1 MVGQLRQYD
10 RTQLHDF
17 TELLLM
23 TYRTFHIEH
32 FFEDIQLLVA
42 MNVARLWN
50 ERYNQGL
57 QARAAAESSL
67 PKVIVSS
74 YT

>member
-23 TYRTFHIEH
+23 TYRPFHIKH
-32 FFEDIQLLVA
+32 FLRASGEVVLVA

-50 ERYNQGL
+50 ERYNRGYKLGL
-57 QARAAAESSL
+57 L
-67 PKVIVSS
+67 LNPPYLK
-74 YT
+74 